1 VATSQAIASPNKEA
15 LGASMSGASCFVEKS
30 EVKVGRS
37 GKIGTTEKRAF
48 LALLRVSIN
57 KPV

>member
-1 VATSQAIASPNKEA
+1 
-15 LGASMSGASCFVEKS
+15 MSGASCFVGKNE
-30 EVKVGRS
+30 EKVGRI

-48 LALLRVSIN
+48 LALLRVSVN